1 VISDMKNI
9 VYNHKEYKTIRRNLR
24 KQEVGAEKI
33 LWSKLRNK
41 QQKFRFRRQYGIGK
55 YIVDFYCPKLK
66 FALEIDGV
74 THFED
79 EEIRNDLIREKFLN
93 RFGVKIRRYTN
104 NDVYND
110 LESVLADIYGSCL
123 EREEEIKLLQNG
135 IPPHPNPLLSK
146 ERG

>member
-1 VISDMKNI
+1 M
-9 VYNHKEYKTIRRNLR
+9 
-24 KQEVGAEKI
+24 
-33 LWSKLRNK
+33 WSKLRNK

-104 NDVYND
+104 NDVYSS
-110 LESVLADIYGSCL
+110 LESVLADIYESCL
-123 EREEEIKLLQNG
+123 EREKEIKLL
-135 IPPHPNPLLSK
+135 
-146 ERG
+146 

>member
-1 VISDMKNI
+1 MISDMKNI

-24 KQEVGAEKI
+24 KQEVGEEKI

-41 QQKFRFRRQYGIGK
+41 QQEFRFRRQYGIGK
-55 YIVDFYCPKLK
+55 YIIDFYCPKLK

-93 RFGVKIRRYTN
+93 RFGVEIRRYTN
-104 NDVYND
+104 NDVYNRP
-110 LESVLADIYGSCL
+110 VA
-123 EREEEIKLLQNG
+123 
-135 IPPHPNPLLSK
+135 
-146 ERG
+146 